1 MLRTEPRSSIVPVT
15 ALRGRSPA
23 PLPRPKVLAIE
34 DNPSKGK
41 ATVDREAKVKIVGRT
56 KSLPERQPLGSVPR
70 LEPAAPAVKPM
81 RPEHEILADF
91 AVACQDVD
99 YFKGY
104 RDDVDDAPKVLFNP
118 EGYGR
123 VMSMMGGKE
132 THKMAVY
139 LLTKAKNRAHLTGFT
154 FDYLPLSTAL
164 IEAAARGVSVTC
176 YLDYQHA
183 LTGTTQAMPDRLN
196 DMREKGVQVWMCR
209 GVGVSLGIQHS
220 KTLLVDD
227 YLIVGSTNWTN
238 ASRNNQEMGVLIR
251 LSEPGWKTW
260 NTRLGF
266 MTQSATCFTEEDHH
280 RGRGNPVRR
289 SKSAGAEKY
298 ATAKRF
304 SIARERSLAR
314 AEAAALQGTISQGSV
329 PRLVPAAPADGG
341 RTWVVEDLQRHE
353 GLL

>member
-1 MLRTEPRSSIVPVT
+1 
-15 ALRGRSPA
+15 
-23 PLPRPKVLAIE
+23 
-34 DNPSKGK
+34 
-41 ATVDREAKVKIVGRT
+41 
-56 KSLPERQPLGSVPR
+56 
-70 LEPAAPAVKPM
+70 
-81 RPEHEILADF
+81 
-91 AVACQDVD
+91 
-99 YFKGY
+99 
-104 RDDVDDAPKVLFNP
+104 
-118 EGYGR
+118 
-123 VMSMMGGKE
+123 
-132 THKMAVY
+132 MAVY
-139 LLTKAKNRAHLTGFT
+139 LLARAKNRVHLTGFT

-209 GVGVSLGIQHS
+209 GVGVSMGIQHS

-238 ASRNNQEMGVLIR
+238 SSRNNQEMGVLIR
-251 LSEPGWKTW
+251 LSESGWKTW

-266 MTQSATCFTEEDHH
+266 MTQQTIAFMEEDYH
-280 RGRGNPVRR
+280 RGRGNRVRR

-314 AEAAALQGTISQGSV
+314 REAAALSGTISQGSG
-329 PRLVPAAPADGG
+329 PRHAPAAPADGG
-341 RTWVVEDLQRHE
+341 RTWVVEDVGFSD